1 MVTSSE
7 LRSGGSLIGDV
18 LGEAV
23 RSVREVHQS
32 VATRVFGALPPAAEP
47 VRQVHDAIT
56 ATAYGASRAA
66 HTGIP
71 RLGGALAAPLLS
83 PGATSIT
90 DTPAGR
96 LAVGAVNGLWGDR
109 VERSY
114 AGLAVPMTLRVDGAA
129 VDLTEAGVRRAWPL
143 AGGHLAVF
151 VHGLCET
158 EHGWGLA
165 ARRRHG
171 EPGVTY
177 GSLLERD
184 LGLTPVF
191 VRYNTG
197 ACLTDSSAALAEL
210 LQRLVAVW
218 PARVE
223 EIVLVGHSM
232 GGLVARGA
240 CHAGAAAGHGWPEA
254 VRHVFCLGSPH
265 LGARLERGVEGV
277 AGQLQH
283 VPEARPLARW
293 LASRSAG
300 VKDLRHGVCLAA
312 EDRDHDAAT
321 FVRHRAEEMPF
332 LPHAS
337 YYFVA
342 ATLARDPD
350 HPSAGLVGDLFVHL
364 PSASGVGEDR
374 HLGFP
379 TDNGAHVG
387 GLTHFGLL
395 NHPAVYDQLR
405 TWIVRDRG

>member
-7 LRSGGSLIGDV
+7 LRSGGALIGDV
-18 LGEAV
+18 LGEGV
-23 RSVREVHQS
+23 RSVREVHHAVS
-32 VATRVFGALPPAAEP
+32 TRVFDALPPTAAP
-47 VRQVHDAIT
+47 VRQVHDAIA
-56 ATAYGASRAA
+56 ATAYGASRFA
-66 HTGIP
+66 HLAIP
-71 RLGGALAAPLLS
+71 RLGGALAAPFIS
-83 PGATSIT
+83 PAGTSIT
-90 DTPAGR
+90 DAPAGR
-96 LAVGAVNGLWGDR
+96 VAVGAVNGLWGDR

-129 VDLTEAGVRRAWPL
+129 VDLSKAGVRRAWPR
-143 AGGHLAVF
+143 AGGRLAVF

-158 EHGWGLA
+158 EAGWGLA

-210 LQRLVAVW
+210 LQRLVALW
-218 PARVE
+218 PTPVD

-240 CHAGAAAGHGWPEA
+240 CQAGAVAGHDWPEG

-265 LGARLERGVEGV
+265 LGARLERGVEG
-277 AGQLQH
+277 AARLLRQ
-283 VPEARPLARW
+283 VPETRPAARW

-321 FVRHRAEEMPF
+321 FVRHRASSP
-332 LPHAS
+332 PRWPATPTTRRPAWSATCSCTCPAPRVTARTATSGSRPRTAS
-337 YYFVA
+337 
-342 ATLARDPD
+342 TW
-350 HPSAGLVGDLFVHL
+350 AG
-364 PSASGVGEDR
+364 
-374 HLGFP
+374 
-379 TDNGAHVG
+379 
-387 GLTHFGLL
+387 
-395 NHPAVYDQLR
+395 
-405 TWIVRDRG
+405 

>member
-7 LRSGGSLIGDV
+7 LRSGGALLGDL
-18 LGEAV
+18 LGEGV
-23 RSVREVHQS
+23 RSVRDVHEA
-32 VATRVFGALPPAAEP
+32 VAGRVFGALSPTATP
-47 VRQVHDAIT
+47 VRRVHDTIA
-56 ATAYGASRAA
+56 ATAYGASRLA
-66 HTGIP
+66 HATIP
-71 RLGGALAAPLLS
+71 RLGGVLAAPFVA
-83 PGATSIT
+83 PDATSIT
-90 DTPAGR
+90 DHPAGR
-96 LAVGAVNGLWGDR
+96 VAVGAVNGLWGDR
-109 VERSY
+109 LERSY
-114 AGLAVPMTLRVDGAA
+114 TGLAVPMTLRVDGRAVELTAA
-129 VDLTEAGVRRAWPL
+129 AVRRAWPR
-143 AGGHLAVF
+143 ADGRLAVF

-158 EHGWGLA
+158 EAGWALGA
-165 ARRRHG
+165 QRRHG

-184 LGLTPVF
+184 LGLTPLF

-218 PARVE
+218 PTKVE

-240 CHAGAAAGHGWPEA
+240 CAAGAAAGHDWTPA

-265 LGARLERGVEGV
+265 LGARLERGVEDA
-277 AGQLQH
+277 AGLLQQ
-283 VPEARPLARW
+283 VPETRPLARW
-293 LASRSAG
+293 LGSRSAG

-321 FVRHRAEEMPF
+321 FVRHRAEETPF
-332 LPHAS
+332 LTHAS

-350 HPSAGLVGDLFVHL
+350 HPSAGLIGDLFVHL
-364 PSASGVGEDR
+364 PSASGAGEDR

-379 TDNGAHVG
+379 ADNGAHVG
-387 GLTHFGLL
+387 GLTHFDLL

-405 TWIVRDRG
+405 TWIVRDRL